1 MTEVEAAIGIVKRL
15 EEIASNDMMIRGH
28 YIETWITDEDREGPY
43 NPYLRDAP
51 CGGYRACMVGSF
63 FLASGLSISDVR
75 IYISLRDEIVDK
87 TLGMKT
93 ARKAL
98 NSASREHP
106 AYPESN
112 LLDDMDLE
120 SNVFDPM
127 EELFENSDVEDEELG
142 PLVHEICEKA
152 LEKLRTT

>member
-1 MTEVEAAIGIVKRL
+1 MTEVEAAIGIIERL
-15 EEIASNDMMIRGH
+15 EEIASNDMLIRGI
-28 YIETWITDEDREGPY
+28 YVETIVHEENRVGPY

-63 FLASGLSISDVR
+63 FLASGLSVRDIS
-75 IYISLRDEIVDK
+75 IYVSLRDEIVDK
-87 TLGMKT
+87 TLGMKA

-106 AYPESN
+106 AYPYSK
-112 LLDDMDLE
+112 LLEDMD
-120 SNVFDPM
+120 SNSFDCM
-127 EELFENSDVEDEELG
+127 EELFEESDVEDEDLG